1 VALFG
6 TRFTIES
13 DFFGALGD
21 VEVVRPSPEETDY
34 IHRTYIEIVNAGRG
48 PMSQETGL
56 RNLANTLCR
65 RDNVEA
71 IVLAGTELN
80 LIFNNGN
87 TDFPTIDCARVHID
101 GIIRQLYAS
110 NPNGRL
116 ETGRSAKA
124 CPFAVIPNCLALPH
138 APSGNGTL
146 THYPVTTDQEGKRR
160 PAPVAPSFDPHLSPP
175 CRKPPHNAAFRPP
188 IRRCLHDTGKSL
200 FLWDCVVGL
209 RGLELPTNR
218 LSAARSEHRAM
229 GHLVGFRA
237 IGREVGALFLRVALL
252 CRKKNPRPRMETIS
266 DRVSA
271 RDAKE
276 NLVTIMEDYR
286 G

>member
-87 TDFPTIDCARVHID
+87 TDFPTID
-101 GIIRQLYAS
+101 S
-110 NPNGRL
+110 
-116 ETGRSAKA
+116 S
-124 CPFAVIPNCLALPH
+124 AVISS
-138 APSGNGTL
+138 SG
-146 THYPVTTDQEGKRR
+146 V
-160 PAPVAPSFDPHLSPP
+160 
-175 CRKPPHNAAFRPP
+175 
-188 IRRCLHDTGKSL
+188 
-200 FLWDCVVGL
+200 
-209 RGLELPTNR
+209 
-218 LSAARSEHRAM
+218 
-229 GHLVGFRA
+229 
-237 IGREVGALFLRVALL
+237 
-252 CRKKNPRPRMETIS
+252 
-266 DRVSA
+266 
-271 RDAKE
+271 
-276 NLVTIMEDYR
+276 
-286 G
+286 